1 MAVAMECEVRK
12 VTSHPLDVF
21 AGQAFGYLKANPKE
35 GDDFREP
42 ILILRSIPGS
52 KSSSAI

>member
-21 AGQAFGYLKANPKE
+21 EGQAFWYLKANPKE
-35 GDDFREP
+35 GHDFGEP
-42 ILILRSIPGS
+42 ILILRNIPGS
-52 KSSSAI
+52 KSGSAI